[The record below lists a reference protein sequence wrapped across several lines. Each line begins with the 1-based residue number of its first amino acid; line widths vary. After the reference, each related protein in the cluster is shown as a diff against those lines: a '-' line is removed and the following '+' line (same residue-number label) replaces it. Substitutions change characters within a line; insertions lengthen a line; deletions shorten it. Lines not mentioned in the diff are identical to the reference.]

1 VSSPAKFSDA
11 NHPEENASELSKSTI
26 PRSRFRHGSE
36 GPQIERHQGEF
47 VTASAPQVF
56 QGVTPERYTRMVEKA
71 RSAGIPMDGNS
82 GSAAKFGVE
91 VAWSYSPETHE
102 LSIQCLRT
110 PFFLNAGDVEAK
122 IRTLVQQS
130 VMA

>member
-1 VSSPAKFSDA
+1 MHLNYAKA
-11 NHPEENASELSKSTI
+11 TI
-26 PRSRFRHGSE
+26 QRSRSGRGSKE
-36 GPQIERHQGEF
+36 PEIARHQGEF

-56 QGVTPERYTRMVEKA
+56 HSVTPERYSRLVEKA

-91 VAWSYSPETHE
+91 VAWSYSPQTQE

>member
-1 VSSPAKFSDA
+1 M
-11 NHPEENASELSKSTI
+11 
-26 PRSRFRHGSE
+26 
-36 GPQIERHQGEF
+36 
-47 VTASAPQVF
+47 TASAAQIF
-56 QGVTPERYTRMVEKA
+56 HEVTPERYARLVEKA

-82 GSAAKFGVE
+82 GTAAKFGVE
-91 VAWSYSPETHE
+91 VAWSYSPETQE

-110 PFFLNAGDVEAK
+110 PFFLQVGDIEAK